1 MATLVLVHGGWAAG
15 WVWERVL
22 PLLAADGHRVVAPDL
37 PGHGDDAMPAAEIG
51 LDTYVARVAE
61 VVDAQPEPV
70 VLVGHSSGGV
80 IVTQAAEVEP
90 ERIRRLV
97 YVSAYLPADGQT
109 LLDLGQT
116 DHDQLVLPNLE
127 FAPDGITVTVKPE
140 AVRDAL
146 FSDCSVTD
154 YERYLARVKPEP
166 LVVAGTPVKV
176 TPERF
181 GRVPRAYV
189 ECLHDRGI
197 SIDLQ
202 RRMHAAVPCDEVVSM
217 ETGHMPMYAAP
228 EMLATHL
235 VALAGSAKPKKRQGD
250 R

>member
-1 MATLVLVHGGWAAG
+1 MATCMLVHGGWAGG

-22 PLLAADGHRVVAPDL
+22 PSLEADGHRVVAPDL
-37 PGHGDDAMPAAEIG
+37 PGHGEDPTPAAQIT
-51 LDTYVARVAE
+51 LDTYVVRVAE
-61 VVDAQPEPV
+61 ILDALPEPV

-80 IVTQAAEVEP
+80 IVTQAAEVMP

-97 YVSAYLPADGQT
+97 YVSAYLPNDGES

-116 DHDQLVLPNLE
+116 DADQLILPNLE
-127 FAPDGITVTVKPE
+127 FAPDGVTATVKAD

-146 FSDCSVTD
+146 FADCTDED

-166 LVVAGTPVKV
+166 LAVAGTPVKV

-181 GRVPRAYV
+181 GRVPRAYI
-189 ECLHDRGI
+189 ECLRDRGI
-197 SIDLQ
+197 SIGLQ
-202 RRMHAAVPCDEVVSM
+202 RRMHAALPCADVVSM

-228 EMLATHL
+228 ETLAAHL
-235 VALAGSAKPKKRQGD
+235 VALAR
-250 R
+250 